1 VAKIRREPTPNFD
14 AEMIGAAAA
23 SYNFHLDYHEELIRG
38 TNIA

>member
-1 VAKIRREPTPNFD
+1 MID
-14 AEMIGAAAA
+14 AATA